1 VGNFEPFHVRRLYHC
16 VFPFRSHA
24 VKAKKP
30 PAVFAFAATAASA
43 KELPELGEREF
54 LTRGAAAGIKARETG
69 VTIST
74 EESTARLRALAA
86 KRAAMAIDNQ
96 PIANT
101 PST

>member
-1 VGNFEPFHVRRLYHC
+1 MKLAE
-16 VFPFRSHA
+16 
-24 VKAKKP
+24 
-30 PAVFAFAATAASA
+30 T
-43 KELPELGEREF
+43 GEHEF

-74 EESTARLRALAA
+74 EASITRLRALAA

-101 PST
+101 PSTPL